1 MTHGHPGVEP
11 RILVSD
17 GFRLDARVHRPRGEA
32 RGSVAVAH
40 PHPGHGGHMDHPV
53 VVALAAR
60 AAALGLASLRFDVR
74 GVRHSDGDVA
84 DAAGHLTDLRVA
96 SQAIADEV
104 PSGRPRLGS
113 GFSYG
118 ARLWLAAMAGG
129 TPPPVVGLVL
139 AAPATRVPR
148 SARDFGD
155 LLLGRPVRDAARDAT
170 AIAHLGA
177 VAVPTR
183 VLVGEGDVVAP
194 PDELRAVASRTTT
207 VTVLPGLNHFFS
219 RSTGTGSTDLDALHA
234 AIDDAFAALLAL
246 PDVGGQTNA

>member
-1 MTHGHPGVEP
+1 MSLGDPAVEP

-17 GFRLDARVHRPRGEA
+17 GFRLDARLHRPRGEA

-53 VVALAAR
+53 VVALAVR

-74 GVRHSDGDVA
+74 GVRHSDGDVT
-84 DAAGHLTDLRVA
+84 DTRGHLTDLLVA
-96 SQAIADEV
+96 SRAAADEV
-104 PSGRPRLGS
+104 PTGRPRLGS

-118 ARLWLAAMAGG
+118 ARLWPAAMAAA

-148 SARDFGD
+148 TARDFGD

-177 VAVPTR
+177 VPVPTR
-183 VLVGEGDVVAP
+183 ILVGEGDVVAP
-194 PDELRAVASRTTT
+194 PDELRAVASRATT
-207 VTVLPGLNHFFS
+207 VTVLPALNHFFS
-219 RSTGTGSTDLDALHA
+219 RATGTGSTDLDALCA
-234 AIDDAFAALLAL
+234 AVDDAFAAMLAL
-246 PDVGGQTNA
+246 PAVGGQTNA